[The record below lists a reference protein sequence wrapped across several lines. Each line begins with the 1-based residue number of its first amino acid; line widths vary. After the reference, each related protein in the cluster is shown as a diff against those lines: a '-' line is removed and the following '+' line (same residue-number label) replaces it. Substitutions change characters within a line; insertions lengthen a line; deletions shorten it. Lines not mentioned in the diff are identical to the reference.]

1 MGIDRKNVS
10 TMFNS
15 IAPTYDRLNH
25 ILSFGRDRVW
35 RRRAT
40 RILKRSLKDR
50 PATASICTLADFAT
64 GTGDFAIQLA
74 RSVKACHILALD
86 FSEGML
92 AVCKKKVGKKH
103 LSDSITIQQENCQN
117 TSLDTESVFG
127 VTCAFGIRNFQDPM
141 EGLREMLRILKPGY
155 PALILEFARP
165 RNGLIAGIVKWYYAK
180 GIPFLGRIISG
191 NRGAYSY
198 LPATIYEFPC
208 GEEFC
213 SMMSQAGFERVGF
226 KSLNF
231 NLVNLY
237 WGYKCC

>member
-1 MGIDRKNVS
+1 MSIDRRNVS
-10 TMFNS
+10 AMFTS

-40 RILKRSLKDR
+40 RILKRSLQKNSAD
-50 PATASICTLADFAT
+50 TESFTLADFAT

-74 RSVKACHILALD
+74 KSVSKSHIYALD

-92 AVCKKKVGKKH
+92 AVCKEKVEKKQ
-103 LSDSITIQQENCQN
+103 LSERISIQQENCQN
-117 TSLDTESVFG
+117 TSLQPESVYG
-127 VTCAFGIRNFQDPM
+127 VTCAFGIRNFQDPAA
-141 EGLREMLRILKPGY
+141 GLREMLRILKPGY

-165 RNGLIAGIVKWYYAK
+165 RKGLLAGIVKWYYAK
-180 GIPFLGRIISG
+180 GIPFLGKIISG
-191 NRGAYSY
+191 NRGAYAY

-208 GEEFC
+208 GDEFC
-213 SMMSQAGFERVGF
+213 NMMSQAGFERVGF